1 MRKATIDIDAM
12 RTIRRSPEAT
22 AGTLATYS
30 ALREIATEAGS
41 CDFNTRVKDIKT
53 RSLLGDTGTRR
64 ALDLM
69 HRRRLIDRRPAA
81 GGIRVRMLKV
91 ADY

>member
-12 RTIRRSPEAT
+12 RTIRLSPEAT

-69 HRRRLIDRRPAA
+69 HRRRLIDRQPAA

-91 ADY
+91 AKY

>member
-22 AGTLATYS
+22 AGPLATYS

-81 GGIRVRMLKV
+81 GGIRVGMLEV
-91 ADY
+91 AR

>member
-1 MRKATIDIDAM
+1 MDIDAM

-41 CDFNTRVKDIKT
+41 CDFSTRVKDIKT